1 MKTPISIN
9 IAAEDALSEAV
20 VRKIVSSSGRHFLI
34 GASFVRGGYGYLK
47 NKIGGFNNA
56 AKASPFF
63 VLTDLDQAECAPILM
78 ESWLP
83 GPQHPNLLFRVAV
96 KEVESWLMADRQSF
110 SAYLKIDV
118 RRVPHN
124 PDSVDD
130 PKRLL
135 LDLTRTSPRKDIRRD
150 ILPPDGSPRRFGP
163 NYNARLIAFV
173 FDHWDPERAQTN
185 SESLQRTVRRIRN
198 FRKI

>member
-20 VRKIVSSSGRHFLI
+20 IRKIVSTSGRRFLI

-56 AKASPFF
+56 AKAAPFF

-78 ESWLP
+78 RSWLTV
-83 GPQHPNLLFRVAV
+83 PQHPNLLFRVAV
-96 KEVESWLMADRQSF
+96 KEVESWLMADRSSF

-118 RRVPHN
+118 RKVPHN

-135 LDLTRTSPRKDIRRD
+135 LDLTRTSPRKDIRND
-150 ILPPDGSPRRFGP
+150 IVPPQGSQRKLGP

-173 FDHWDPERAQTN
+173 FEHWEPERAQSN
-185 SESLQRTVRRIRN
+185 SESLERTIRQIKH